1 MNIPPYAPTSKLS
14 YSASN
19 RPGLNEEITLFST
32 PKQRELYESL
42 AEIYSIVVALDK
54 LEKAYLKDSVSQ
66 HEYTP
71 TCLRLLTQY
80 NTILK
85 NEDVLAEFNDLETFK
100 SKYNMNFAHATSRLK
115 IGVPATVEQ
124 AVEHSHTVNASVPG
138 ALVSNVS
145 SKAVAEATG
154 NFITMMDGLKL
165 NFKAKDQLHPLLSE
179 LMTSLNKVTNSNFE
193 GRGKLVQWLI
203 TLNGMKATEELT
215 EEQARQLLFDLD
227 HSYKSF
233 YTTLE

>member
-1 MNIPPYAPTSKLS
+1 MSIPPYAPTSKMS
-14 YSASN
+14 YSSSN
-19 RPGLNEEITLFST
+19 KPGLNEEIKLFST

-42 AEIYSIVVALDK
+42 AEIYSIIVGLDK

-71 TCLRLLTQY
+71 TCLRLLAQY

-85 NEDVLAEFNDLETFK
+85 NEDVLAEFKDLESFK
-100 SKYNMNFAHATSRLK
+100 SKYNMNFAHATARLK

-124 AVEHSHTVNASVPG
+124 AVEHSHTVNSSAPG

-145 SKAVAEATG
+145 HKAVAEATG

-179 LMTSLNKVTNSNFE
+179 LMTSLNKVTSNNFD

-203 TLNGMKATEELT
+203 TLNGMKANEELT

-227 HSYKSF
+227 NTYKSF